1 MSQAGTASPGHR
13 GTEGRRIT
21 RALGV
26 LSSATLLSRVLGLLR
41 DVLTA
46 AYFGAGG
53 AMDAFFVAFRLP
65 NMLRRLFAEGS
76 LTVAFVPVFVDV
88 LEKEGEGRAHEV
100 GRRAFTLLAAVLT
113 LVTVLGIVAAPLL
126 VRLTAWGFLQD
137 PPKFALTVTL
147 TRIVFPFIGFI
158 GLTALAGGMLNA
170 RGVFAYPA
178 LAPVALNLAMIGCVL
193 VLSPWTSPPIR
204 SLGYGVLLGGLL
216 QLALQWP
223 ALRRTGF
230 RYRPEARWRD
240 PAIGKI
246 LRLMGPTVFGVAVYQ
261 INLLVSTFLASWLPD
276 GSVSYLYYADRL
288 FELPLGVFAVSL
300 GTASLPSLSRLAA
313 REDVDGFR
321 STLTETLRMTA
332 FVILPATAGLVILAE
347 PILSVLLQRGAFDA
361 AMVRATAQ
369 ALVAYAL
376 ALLPVACVRVV
387 APAFYALQD
396 TATPVKAA
404 FWSLWVNLGASLL
417 LMIPLQHAGLA
428 LATAVSSSFNLA
440 YLVRHLN
447 RRVGSIGFRRARS
460 ALGRMAG
467 ATAVMSTAV
476 GAGAWWVPWE
486 RGGLGAAA
494 ALALLVVG
502 GGALYL
508 LAGRF
513 LGLADASRVAALVG
527 RRFARR

>member
-1 MSQAGTASPGHR
+1 
-13 GTEGRRIT
+13 
-21 RALGV
+21 L
-26 LSSATLLSRVLGLLR
+26 
-41 DVLTA
+41 
-46 AYFGAGG
+46 
-53 AMDAFFVAFRLP
+53 
-65 NMLRRLFAEGS
+65 
-76 LTVAFVPVFVDV
+76 
-88 LEKEGEGRAHEV
+88 
-100 GRRAFTLLAAVLT
+100 
-113 LVTVLGIVAAPLL
+113 
-126 VRLTAWGFLQD
+126 
-137 PPKFALTVTL
+137 
-147 TRIVFPFIGFI
+147 
-158 GLTALAGGMLNA
+158 
-170 RGVFAYPA
+170 
-178 LAPVALNLAMIGCVL
+178 
-193 VLSPWTSPPIR
+193 
-204 SLGYGVLLGGLL
+204 
-216 QLALQWP
+216 
-223 ALRRTGF
+223 
-230 RYRPEARWRD
+230 RWRD

-313 REDVDGFR
+313 RDDTDGFR

-428 LATAVSSSFNLA
+428 LATVVSSGFNLA

-460 ALGRMAG
+460 ALGRMVG
-467 ATAVMSTAV
+467 ATAVMSAAV

-486 RGGLGAAA
+486 RGGLGAAG
-494 ALALLVVG
+494 ALALLIVG

-513 LGLADASRVAALVG
+513 LGLPDASRVAGLFG